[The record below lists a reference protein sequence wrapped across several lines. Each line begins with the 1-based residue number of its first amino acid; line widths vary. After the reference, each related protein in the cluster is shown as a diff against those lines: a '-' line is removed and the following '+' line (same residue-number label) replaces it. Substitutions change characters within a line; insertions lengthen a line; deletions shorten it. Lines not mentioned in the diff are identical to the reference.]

1 MATASAAL
9 PATRDT
15 FRPGPAR
22 ASGGSLF
29 EFFQYHGIW
38 AVGVR
43 LFRNLRFRSKAAWI
57 SAAFGL
63 PLVVL
68 AWSYYSSV
76 AGVIQVAALERDGV
90 AVLKA
95 LNPLLD
101 ALQQQRSAALAAK
114 APKADTGALDTRL
127 AKIKEVVA
135 EHGAS
140 LDLARSIGEL
150 EAAHATFRAAALTPA
165 NADDVFQAYA
175 QAVIKLSGTVVN
187 NSTLA
192 LDPDLDTYNL
202 MVAGTDVIP
211 QVVEH
216 LSHMQG
222 LVASASIASKV
233 DPKLAQRMYA
243 YAYFA
248 KVHLD
253 EVTETIATAAGATSD
268 ITQHVKP
275 EQAVKAGK
283 TVLAMTDTVLFN
295 TATGQDT
302 PEFAAESPAALR
314 ALRELR
320 DATLSELDRL
330 VQARADQ
337 MNNKRIGVS
346 LMLVLAVALALYL
359 FYSFYLVIDGGLKEV
374 RKHLVA
380 MTDGDLTTTPRPW
393 GHDEAARLMFTLAD
407 MQTSLRKIVLQVR
420 DSSESLVHA
429 STEISMGAHDLAAR
443 TEQAAANLEESA
455 SSMEEISSTVK
466 QTADTSAQAASVAH
480 ANADAAAHGGQV
492 IGSMVSTMQ
501 EIHGSS
507 NKISEI
513 IGTIDG
519 IAFQTNILALNA
531 AVEAARAG
539 EQGRGF
545 AVVAG
550 EVRSLAQRSAAAAK
564 EIASLITDSVSRVE
578 SGSRIVQGAGDT
590 MRQLVDN
597 ARQINELVGSISTAA
612 REQSSGVAQ
621 IGSSIQDLDRMT
633 QQNSAL
639 VEQTA
644 AAAESLKDQAKE
656 LAAQVAKFNLPARN

>member
-1 MATASAAL
+1 MAIGTAAL
-9 PATRDT
+9 PASQT
-15 FRPGPAR
+15 FRPSSSRA
-22 ASGGSLF
+22 ASGGLF

-63 PLVVL
+63 PLAVL

-76 AGVIQVAALERDGV
+76 AGVIQVANLEREGV
-90 AVLKA
+90 TVLKTVH
-95 LNPLLD
+95 PLLD
-101 ALQQQRSAALAAK
+101 AIQLQRAAALGSK
-114 APKADTGALDTRL
+114 SPKADAGALEPLL
-127 AKIKEVVA
+127 ARAKQVA
-135 EHGAS
+135 VENGTN
-140 LDLARSIGEL
+140 LDLAKPLGEL
-150 EAAHATFRAAALTPA
+150 EAAHATFRAATLTTA

-175 QAVIKLSGTVVN
+175 KAVIGLSDAIVDH
-187 NSTLA
+187 SSLA
-192 LDPDLDTYNL
+192 LDPDLDSYHL
-202 MVAGTDVIP
+202 MIAGTEVMP
-211 QVVEH
+211 QVIEH
-216 LSHMQG
+216 LSHMRG

-233 DPKLAQRMYA
+233 DPKLTQRMYA

-248 KVHLD
+248 QVHLD
-253 EVTETIATAAGATSD
+253 EVLETIATAARASPD
-268 ITQHVKP
+268 ITQRVKP
-275 EQAVKAGK
+275 DVAVKAGK
-283 TVLAMTDTVLFN
+283 AVLAMTDTVLFN
-295 TATGQDT
+295 AGTGQET
-302 PEFAAESPAALR
+302 PEFTAESPTALR

-320 DATLSELDRL
+320 DVTLVELDRL
-330 VQARADQ
+330 LQARADQ
-337 MNNKRIGVS
+337 MNHKRMAVTA
-346 LMLVLAVALALYL
+346 MLVLAVALALYL
-359 FYSFYLVIDGGLKEV
+359 FYSFYLVIDGGLREV

-393 GHDEAARLMFTLAD
+393 GHDEAARLMFTLSD

-480 ANADAAAHGGQV
+480 KNADAAAQGGQV
-492 IGSMVSTMQ
+492 IGSMVSTMH
-501 EIHGSS
+501 EIHASS

-564 EIASLITDSVSRVE
+564 EIATLITDSVSRVE
-578 SGSRIVQGAGDT
+578 SGSKIVQGAGDT

-597 ARQINELVGSISTAA
+597 ARQINELVANISTAA
-612 REQSSGVAQ
+612 REQSGGVAQ
-621 IGSSIQDLDRMT
+621 IGGSIQELDRMT

-644 AAAESLKDQAKE
+644 AAAESLKDQAKD
-656 LAAQVAKFNLPARN
+656 LAAQVAKFNLPAR